1 MKVLTLLFSATL
13 FGLSLSFALCSSDW
27 EVIEKGKVVCQ
38 KIEESG
44 NGYYRVEERFRFTG
58 DFTAKPMKREY
69 RLFEGNFQARAGS
82 SSSACGLNVF
92 ANYLYGLKA
101 NIKAL
106 EAFLNDWKQSAPALL
121 LYALAT
127 YLPVAKEALMGI
139 EMISNSVASLR
150 GFTCQRAMQMIRQMN
165 YTDSILVQ
173 NCVKNKL
180 CANEGYCDDADYDK
194 ARTVDPDKWF
204 QYYNECLNEPNLF
217 DVVPTKVKK
226 WFAKKLNYRKNLYCL
241 FWGDKPYSQV
251 IADLPSAWS
260 TGGMKERAKILAFA
274 LLPSF
279 EFSVGVGG
287 EKAKIEVGAL
297 ELNPG
302 EPADVRELID
312 KMLKQELR
320 SDVSELID
328 QTFLAYQT
336 CFSSGVSSYSCS
348 SAISALTS
356 AIDNF
361 EKKWNVDI
369 DNILEEI
376 DMLARV
382 EAILN
387 AQREAG
393 DPEAGRALA
402 ELLMSIQS
410 SYIKTIQK
418 KVYLQVRKALEQQ
431 YDQLIASAIA
441 QKNLGSSVGCNGSPS
456 SGSSGMS
463 GGSGT

>member
-1 MKVLTLLFSATL
+1 MKAVVALFVMVL
-13 FGLSLSFALCSSDW
+13 LSTSVSYALCSSGW
-27 EVIEKGKVVCQ
+27 EIIEGGKVVCQ
-38 KIEESG
+38 RIEEKG
-44 NGYYRVEERFRFTG
+44 EGYYRIEERFKFTG
-58 DFTAKPMKREY
+58 DFTAKPMKKEY
-69 RLFEGNFQARAGS
+69 RFFEGSVQARAGS

-92 ANYLYGLKA
+92 ANYLYGLKE

-106 EAFLNDWKQSAPALL
+106 EMFLQDWKNSAPALL

-139 EMISNSVASLR
+139 EMVSNTVASLR

-173 NCVKNKL
+173 NCIKNKL
-180 CANEGYCDDADYDK
+180 CENEGYCSDADYDT
-194 ARTVDPDKWF
+194 ARATDPEKWF
-204 QYYNECLNEPNLF
+204 QYYEECLNEPNLF
-217 DVVPTKVKK
+217 DVVPTKVKN
-226 WFAKKLNYRKNLYCL
+226 WFEEKLNYRKNLYCL
-241 FWGDKPYSQV
+241 FWGDKSYEEV
-251 IADLPSAWS
+251 IADLPDAWS
-260 TGGMKERAKILAFA
+260 TGGIKERAKILAFA

-279 EFSVGVGG
+279 EFSVGVGD

-302 EPADVRELID
+302 EPADVRKLID

-336 CFSSGVSSYSCS
+336 CFSSGVTSSSCS
-348 SAISALTS
+348 SALSTLAS

-369 DNILEEI
+369 DSILEEI

-410 SYIKTIQK
+410 SYIKTVQK
-418 KVYLQVRKALEQQ
+418 KVYLEVRRALEQQ
-431 YDQLIASAIA
+431 YDQLIAAALA
-441 QKNLGSSVGCNGSPS
+441 QKNLGSSAGCKKS
-456 SGSSGMS
+456 SGSGG